1 MREEEVKRRKV
12 KGKEK
17 QIGKKKEEQR
27 WESEISNAIRN
38 KKESGNDEGKGGDE
52 GRIERNKGKD
62 KNMDET

>member
-1 MREEEVKRRKV
+1 MRKEASVNRKEQYKKKEMREEEVKRRKV

-38 KKESGNDEGKGGDE
+38 KKESGNDEGK
-52 GRIERNKGKD
+52 
-62 KNMDET
+62 